1 MKTSVSLNAIPNPL
15 VRLLG
20 IWTVVLLLVGT
31 VFSTQPVRNAQ
42 AAPLAT
48 CTSTADGVLWNNLAS
63 WDCGRVPLASDDVV
77 IQHAVTLDISTSVQ
91 SLSILTGAGALTF
104 SGSESLTLSG
114 NFTIDFDAIFDPG
127 TGTVLFGNGSQTITT
142 NGKWLDFYNLQ
153 KQTPVGPNE
162 TLYVDPAVAGEG
174 GIHILNQVT
183 LVGTAANHL
192 FLRIKTGSPAGSK
205 WQIWPVESYVID
217 YVDVKDSTN
226 VSPTI
231 PTINVNHGFD
241 SGNNVGWG
249 LVGITVTLTT
259 SATPVMEYTLVTF
272 TATLVPAPST
282 GTVAFKA
289 NDIDIA
295 NCSASV
301 ITSGVATCSVDDL
314 QEGTYTITA
323 VYSGGGNYAPA
334 TSNSITQVI
343 GLVVSVSLGTSG
355 NPSMAGTN
363 VTFTANVLPMM
374 GAGTVK
380 FMNNGVAI
388 PGCEA
393 KAVIVPTGRTTC
405 TVNNLPA
412 IRGTHP
418 ITAEFTEATTSEE
431 ATSNQI
437 DQVIKSQGSVV
448 VTSSISPAGFG
459 AQVKFTATVTPANA
473 TGLVTFKVDGVNIP
487 TCVNVSIDAGKS
499 QQAECTY
506 SKLSGGIHSVSATYA
521 GDTYTQGGSS
531 PTIFQVVNM
540 AKFYLP
546 FTSR

>member
-1 MKTSVSLNAIPNPL
+1 MVVVMVIGAMFSV
-15 VRLLG
+15 
-20 IWTVVLLLVGT
+20 
-31 VFSTQPVRNAQ
+31 QPIGKAQ

-48 CTSTADGVLWNNLAS
+48 CTSTANGVVWNNVAS
-63 WDCGRVPLASDDVV
+63 WSCGRVPLASDDVV
-77 IQHAVTLDISTSVQ
+77 IQHEVTLDISTSVQ
-91 SLSILTGAGALTF
+91 SLSILTGAGALAF
-104 SGSESLTLSG
+104 SGSETLTLSG
-114 NFTIDFDAIFDPG
+114 NFSVDFDAIFDPG

-153 KQTPVGPNE
+153 KQLPVGPNE

-174 GIHILNQVT
+174 GIHILNQTT

-192 FLRIKTGSPAGSK
+192 FLRTKTGSAVGSK

-217 YVDVKDSTN
+217 YVDVMDSTN

-231 PTINVNHGFD
+231 PMINVTHGFD
-241 SGNNVGWG
+241 SGNNTGWG
-249 LVGITVTLTT
+249 LVGVTVTLTT
-259 SATPVMEYTLVTF
+259 SATPVMQYTPITF
-272 TATLVPAPST
+272 TATLAPAPST

-289 NDIDIA
+289 NDVDIA
-295 NCSASV
+295 GCTASV
-301 ITSGVATCSVDDL
+301 IASGVATCSVSDL
-314 QEGTYTITA
+314 QEGSYTITA

-343 GLVVSVSLGTSG
+343 GMVVSVSLGTSG
-355 NPSMAGTN
+355 NPSMAGAN

-405 TVNNLPA
+405 VVNNLPA
-412 IRGTHP
+412 IRSTYP

-448 VTSSISPAGFG
+448 VTTSISPAGFG

-473 TGLVTFKVDGVNIP
+473 TGLVTFKVDGANIP
-487 TCVNVSIDAGKS
+487 TCVNVSVVAGK
-499 QQAECTY
+499 AECTY
-506 SKLSGGIHSVSATYA
+506 SKLSGGIHSISAAYA
-521 GDTYTQGGSS
+521 GDTYTQGGSA
-531 PTIFQVVNM
+531 PTIFQVVDM
-540 AKFYLP
+540 AKFYMP
-546 FTSR
+546 ITTR